1 MNFDFGEVL
10 GRMWKIGWNHKV
22 LWLFQMLPGLLSF
35 FFIPFFVLVNPAF
48 AMFLPEPWNR
58 LAYEPWVFVVS
69 MVLMSILILPIMF
82 VSVLAQSATTLGA
95 LKVEQGAEKLSFR
108 ELIKESMPYF
118 WRLVGL
124 YTVFGT
130 AWILFFFLFMA
141 LSAGLSI
148 ITFGF
153 GMICMTPLFLLSI
166 PAVVVSYAVMEL
178 AKAAIIADDL
188 SVNVSISKG
197 WQLFRT
203 NVLSI
208 VVLMLI
214 LYFGMTAISSV
225 VSFPMMFPMMLL
237 PMSFNPQADFNNYSF
252 IPFIVILLAIIFV
265 VFILM
270 FVIQAI
276 LMAFF
281 QSAWVVAYL
290 RLDRGQNRPVLV
302 EAVA

>member
-22 LWLFQMLPGLLSF
+22 LWLFQMLPGLLSVLLF
-35 FFIPFFVLVNPAF
+35 PFFILVNPAF
-48 AMFLPEPWNR
+48 AMFLPEPWKR

-69 MVLMSILILPIMF
+69 LVLMSILILPIMF

-95 LKVEQGAEKLSFR
+95 LKAEQGAEKLSFR
-108 ELIKESMPYF
+108 GVVKESMPYF
-118 WRLVGL
+118 WRVVGL

-130 AWILFFFLFMA
+130 AWILFFLLFMA
-141 LSAGLSI
+141 LSAGLSV
-148 ITFGF
+148 ITLGF
-153 GMICMTPLFLLSI
+153 GMICMTPLFLLSV
-166 PAVVVSYAVMEL
+166 PAIVVSYAVMEL

-197 WQLFRT
+197 WQLFRA
-203 NVLSI
+203 NVLSV

-225 VSFPMMFPMMLL
+225 ISFPMMFPMMLL
-237 PMSFNPQADFNNYSF
+237 PISLNPPVDFNYPSLSL
-252 IPFIVILLAIIFV
+252 IVFLLAIILV
-265 VFILM
+265 IFILI
-270 FVIQAI
+270 FIIQAI

-290 RLDRGQNRPVLV
+290 RLDRRQNTPVFV